1 MPNIKLSY
9 LYRDGANYK
18 NHSFIILNNPTNIA
32 LAEIEAAIRSKL
44 IDDTWF
50 YADKWNLPDLRFDTW
65 DYETDPIWHEFDG
78 IEFTD
83 EKGEN
88 NIEDLVR
95 AIKD

>member
-9 LYRDGANYK
+9 LYRDSANYK
-18 NHSFIILNNPTNIA
+18 NHSSIIFNNPTNIA

-50 YADKWNLPDLRFDTW
+50 YADKWNLPDLHSGKW
-65 DYETDPIWHEFDG
+65 DNAIDHTWHEFDG